1 MKVHREI
8 RTSKTR
14 VRKFNGYC
22 EECKKEICSCKAY
35 QFIDGNNEA
44 ITNNSPYLC
53 KQCYE
58 KKYNVHI
65 KDDVEAFKSRLVET
79 LQRVQ
84 NTSKVE
90 TLRIDKFIQ
99 FIINTD

>member
-1 MKVHREI
+1 M
-8 RTSKTR
+8 
-14 VRKFNGYC
+14 
-22 EECKKEICSCKAY
+22 
-35 QFIDGNNEA
+35 
-44 ITNNSPYLC
+44 
-53 KQCYE
+53 
-58 KKYNVHI
+58 HI

>member
-14 VRKFNGYC
+14 IRKFNGYC

>member
-1 MKVHREI
+1 MKAHRVEKTA
-8 RTSKTR
+8 RTR
-14 VRKFNGYC
+14 IRKFNGYC
-22 EECKKEICSCKAY
+22 EECKKKICSCKSY
-35 QFIDGNNEA
+35 QYVDESNAA

-58 KKYNVHI
+58 KRYHVHI
-65 KDDVEAFKSRLVET
+65 KNDVERFKSRLVDT

-84 NTSKVE
+84 SNAKVE
-90 TLRIDKFIQ
+90 TLRIDNIIE

>member
-14 VRKFNGYC
+14 IRKFNGYC

-90 TLRIDKFIQ
+90 TLRIDRFIQ

>member
-1 MKVHREI
+1 MKAHREI

-35 QFIDGNNEA
+35 QYVDESNAA
-44 ITNNSPYLC
+44 ITNNSLYLC

-58 KKYNVHI
+58 KRYNVHI
-65 KDDVEAFKSRLVET
+65 KDDVERFKNRLIDT
-79 LQRVQ
+79 LQQ
-84 NTSKVE
+84 IQYNNNLDTI
-90 TLRIDKFIQ
+90 RIDKLVEYIK
-99 FIINTD
+99 NTD

>member
-1 MKVHREI
+1 MKAYREI

-35 QFIDGNNEA
+35 QYVDESNAA
-44 ITNNSPYLC
+44 ITNNSLYLC

-58 KKYNVHI
+58 KRYNVHI
-65 KDDVEAFKSRLVET
+65 KDDVERFKSRLVDT
-79 LQRVQ
+79 LQQ
-84 NTSKVE
+84 IQYNNNLDTI
-90 TLRIDKFIQ
+90 RIDKLVEYIK
-99 FIINTD
+99 NTD

>member
-1 MKVHREI
+1 MKPHREI
-8 RTSKTR
+8 RTSKAR
-14 VRKFNGYC
+14 PRKFNGYC

-58 KKYNVHI
+58 KRYNVHI

-84 NTSKVE
+84 STSKVE

>member
-14 VRKFNGYC
+14 IRKFNGYC

-53 KQCYE
+53 KQC
-58 KKYNVHI
+58 
-65 KDDVEAFKSRLVET
+65 
-79 LQRVQ
+79 
-84 NTSKVE
+84 
-90 TLRIDKFIQ
+90 
-99 FIINTD
+99 